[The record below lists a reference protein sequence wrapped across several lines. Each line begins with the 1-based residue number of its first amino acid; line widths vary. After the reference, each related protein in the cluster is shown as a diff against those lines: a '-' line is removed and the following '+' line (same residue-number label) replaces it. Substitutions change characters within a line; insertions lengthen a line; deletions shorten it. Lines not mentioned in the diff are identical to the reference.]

1 METMNTQGIGGGAL
15 IQSINLFLLCILFLV
30 VVRMFL
36 CALAAKGLEDG
47 RFLLSDFKIGG
58 LVLQSTDAVY
68 TGNSSLPT
76 PAPSRGSS
84 QPKNTNPGLLHCRQI
99 LYHLSHQG
107 SPRIWEWVVYPFGEG
122 NGTPLQYSCLENS
135 MDGGVW

>member
-15 IQSINLFLLCILFLV
+15 IHSINLFLLCILFLV

-36 CALAAKGLEDG
+36 CALAAKRQDDG

-68 TGNSSLPT
+68 TGEFILPY
-76 PAPSRGSS
+76 PHPHHPINWMLNRK
-84 QPKNTNPGLLHCRQI
+84 KNPLHTSFMPRLHLCDI
-99 LYHLSHQG
+99 LS
-107 SPRIWEWVVYPFGEG
+107 
-122 NGTPLQYSCLENS
+122 
-135 MDGGVW
+135 

>member
-36 CALAAKGLEDG
+36 CALAAKGQEDG

-58 LVLQSTDAVY
+58 LVLQSTDGVLHWGIHPSPPPLPDFVDSRNR
-68 TGNSSLPT
+68 TVVSLQSDSYP
-76 PAPSRGSS
+76 
-84 QPKNTNPGLLHCRQI
+84 
-99 LYHLSHQG
+99 
-107 SPRIWEWVVYPFGEG
+107 PR
-122 NGTPLQYSCLENS
+122 
-135 MDGGVW
+135 